1 VWLGGDTDLRCQE
14 TRTDEDGLG
23 DLSNRDVEAYLVS
36 GIIQCHSSGVI
47 TDSVS
52 FHVNLDLE
60 LTAGERSYFRTPAF
74 GTAYWPEDSRAE
86 YVVRFGSLARSIPKE
101 LVTIIRYRELESNE
115 RLEIVT
121 PELVESSRLL
131 WADETESVIEG
142 SGTLVDLEVESRNR
156 NDLFVAGV
164 LIGVSAAFVPLVLQQ
179 LWRSLMRCVKGRK
192 GDR

>member
-1 VWLGGDTDLRCQE
+1 M
-14 TRTDEDGLG
+14 
-23 DLSNRDVEAYLVS
+23 
-36 GIIQCHSSGVI
+36 
-47 TDSVS
+47 
-52 FHVNLDLE
+52 
-60 LTAGERSYFRTPAF
+60 
-74 GTAYWPEDSRAE
+74 
-86 YVVRFGSLARSIPKE
+86 
-101 LVTIIRYRELESNE
+101 TIIRYRELESNE